1 LDIYRTTVSS
11 LEKLGIKFT
20 EGQVS
25 LLMRYLNIVYDYNM
39 NINIVGT
46 KKKEDIL
53 VRHFLD
59 CLSILKYRKSIF
71 GLEDECKKIL
81 DIGTGA
87 GLPGLLLAIFLK
99 NKKFYLMDKK
109 IKKISFLEKTI
120 ETLNLSNVRLVRGM
134 AEELAHD
141 RGHRE
146 NYDLV
151 LARAV
156 AKINILSELA
166 IPFCKINGKIVF
178 YKSKK
183 AFNEVVSTRHKIS
196 ELGGRVYGSKEV
208 EVPGLKE
215 FRIFMIITKEKSTP
229 CKYPRSIAK
238 INKTNKGGN

>member
-1 LDIYRTTVSS
+1 LDIYKTTVSS
-11 LEKLGIKFT
+11 LEKLGIEFT

-25 LLMRYLNIVYDYNM
+25 LLMRYLEIVYDYNM

-71 GLEDECKKIL
+71 GPEDECKKIL

-87 GLPGLLLAIFLK
+87 GLPGMLLSIFLK
-99 NKKFYLMDKK
+99 NKKFYLIDKK

-120 ETLNLSNVRLVRGM
+120 EALNLSNVMLVRGR

-141 RGHRE
+141 SGYRE

-183 AFNEVVSTRHKIS
+183 VFNEVVSARHEIAK
-196 ELGGRVYGSKEV
+196 LGGRVYGLKEV
-208 EVPGLKE
+208 DVPELNE
-215 FRIFMIITKEKSTP
+215 FRIFLIITKEKSTP

-238 INKTNKGGN
+238 INKINEGGR

>member
-1 LDIYRTTVSS
+1 LDIYRTTISS
-11 LEKLGIKFT
+11 LKKLGIEFT
-20 EGQVS
+20 EEQVS
-25 LLMRYLNIVYDYNM
+25 LLMRYLEIIYNYNM
-39 NINIVGT
+39 NTNIVGT

-87 GLPGLLLAIFLK
+87 GLPGMLLAIFMK

-120 ETLNLSNVRLVRGM
+120 EALTLSNVTLVRGK

-141 RGHRE
+141 SSYRE

-183 AFNEVVSTRHKIS
+183 VFDEVINARHKIS
-196 ELGGRVYGSKEV
+196 KLGGRIYGLKEV
-208 EVPGLKE
+208 DVPGLNE

-238 INKTNKGGN
+238 INKISKSGS

>member
-11 LEKLGIKFT
+11 LKKLGIEFT
-20 EGQVS
+20 KGQVS
-25 LLMRYLNIVYDYNM
+25 LLMRYLEIIYNYNM
-39 NINIVGT
+39 NTNIVGT

-87 GLPGLLLAIFLK
+87 GLPGMLLAIFMK

-120 ETLNLSNVRLVRGM
+120 EALNLSNVTLIRSK

-141 RGHRE
+141 SSYRE

-183 AFNEVVSTRHKIS
+183 VFNEVISARHEIAK
-196 ELGGRVYGSKEV
+196 LGGRVYSLKEV
-208 EVPGLKE
+208 NVPELNE

-238 INKTNKGGN
+238 INKISKSGS

>member
-1 LDIYRTTVSS
+1 LDIYKTTVSS
-11 LEKLGIKFT
+11 LEKLGIEFT

-25 LLMRYLNIVYDYNM
+25 LLMRYLEIVYDYNM

-71 GLEDECKKIL
+71 GPEDECKKIL

-87 GLPGLLLAIFLK
+87 GLPGMLLAIFLK

-109 IKKISFLEKTI
+109 IKKINFLEKTI
-120 ETLNLSNVRLVRGM
+120 EALNLSNVMLIRGR

-141 RGHRE
+141 SSYRE
-146 NYDLV
+146 NYDLA

-183 AFNEVVSTRHKIS
+183 VFNEVVSARHEIAK
-196 ELGGRVYGSKEV
+196 LGGRVYGLKEV
-208 EVPGLKE
+208 DVPGLDE
-215 FRIFMIITKEKSTP
+215 FRIFLIITKEKSTP

-238 INKTNKGGN
+238 ISKTNKESS

>member
-1 LDIYRTTVSS
+1 MDIYRTTISS
-11 LEKLGIKFT
+11 LKKLGIEFT
-20 EGQVS
+20 EEQVS
-25 LLMRYLNIVYDYNM
+25 LLMRYLEIIYNYNM
-39 NINIVGT
+39 NTNIVGT

-87 GLPGLLLAIFLK
+87 GLPGMLLAIFMK

-120 ETLNLSNVRLVRGM
+120 EALNLSNVMLIRGK

-141 RGHRE
+141 SSYRE

-183 AFNEVVSTRHKIS
+183 VFDEVINARHKIS
-196 ELGGRVYGSKEV
+196 KVGGRIYSLKEV
-208 EVPGLKE
+208 DVPGLNE

-238 INKTNKGGN
+238 INKISKSGS

>member
-1 LDIYRTTVSS
+1 LDIYRATVSS
-11 LEKLGIKFT
+11 LKKLGIEFT
-20 EGQVS
+20 KGQVS
-25 LLMRYLNIVYDYNM
+25 LLMRYLEIIYNYNM
-39 NINIVGT
+39 NTNIVGT

-87 GLPGLLLAIFLK
+87 GLPGMLLAIFMK

-120 ETLNLSNVRLVRGM
+120 EALNLSNVTLIRSK

-141 RGHRE
+141 SSYRE

-183 AFNEVVSTRHKIS
+183 VFNEVISARHEIAK
-196 ELGGRVYGSKEV
+196 LGGRVYSLKEV
-208 EVPGLKE
+208 NVPELNE

-238 INKTNKGGN
+238 INKISKSGS

>member
-1 LDIYRTTVSS
+1 MDIYRTTVSS
-11 LEKLGIKFT
+11 LKKLGIEFT

-25 LLMRYLNIVYDYNM
+25 LLMRYLEIIYNYNM
-39 NINIVGT
+39 NTNIVGT

-87 GLPGLLLAIFLK
+87 GLPGMLLAIFLK

-109 IKKISFLEKTI
+109 IKKISFLEKTM
-120 ETLNLSNVRLVRGM
+120 EELNLSNVILIRGK

-141 RGHRE
+141 SSYRE

-166 IPFCKINGKIVF
+166 VPFCKINGKIVF

-183 AFNEVVSTRHKIS
+183 VFNEVINARYKIS
-196 ELGGRVYGSKEV
+196 KLGGRVYSLKKV
-208 EVPGLKE
+208 DVPGLNE
-215 FRIFMIITKEKSTP
+215 FRNFMIITKEKSTP

-238 INKTNKGGN
+238 INKISKSGS